1 MDTRDQSRKKKSVRE
16 RAQEVQFLKLLQ
28 GDLIRAKNLTD
39 PVEINKYLADAEAG
53 DVLKYS
59 PVGFMRTGIR
69 VRDPFNSPITP
80 QNKCHFCDYKPHGA
94 KTTLLRCSACKAV
107 KYCDRECQSKDW
119 KFHKKGCALIRS
131 DPKGLGD
138 KLIASTSEA

>member
-1 MDTRDQSRKKKSVRE
+1 MDILGESRRKKSVRE
-16 RAQEVQFLKLLQ
+16 RAEEVQFHKVLQ
-28 GDLIRAKNLTD
+28 GDLIRIMKLTD

-53 DVLKYS
+53 DILKYD
-59 PVGFMRTGIR
+59 PMTGYKFG
-69 VRDPFNSPITP
+69 RDPLNSPITP
-80 QNKCHFCDYKPHGA
+80 QNRCHFCDHIPPKWD
-94 KTTLLRCSACKAV
+94 KTKTLLRCSACKAV

-138 KLIASTSEA
+138 KLIAST